1 MSRKLTLIFS
11 VGLFLING
19 LYAQQLNYI
28 HHDFSLESEVLDETR
43 SGKVFL
49 PETVQEPLPV
59 LYVLDGE
66 WNHELVSGM
75 VGHFVRWNRIP
86 DMAVVSLDNINRT
99 RDFTPTEDN
108 QRYPGSG
115 GAEKFLE
122 FVEEELIPQMEQE
135 YNLSDYRILFGH
147 SFGGLFSL
155 YTLKSQPE
163 LFEAYIAVSPSVWWK
178 DRFMYGE
185 YEFQEL
191 NNKPFVYATAGT
203 NDRTNNTAI
212 EEYVS
217 FLEESGNADH
227 LELYSNIH
235 EGEDHFT
242 NVSITLH
249 EGLKKLFPV
258 DKFEQE
264 SISAWNEGG
273 KKAIQSWYEHSTSEY
288 GYRFRLPEES
298 IRTYAYNLHAGESKT
313 KEAIELLQWLASV
326 YDESYQVFY
335 FLGAVAA
342 EDGQKELAIQNYR
355 KALEV
360 GNMPPRMRTVIER
373 NLAEVQKSNSGS

>member
-1 MSRKLTLIFS
+1 MSRKLALIFS
-11 VGLFLING
+11 VGLFLTNG
-19 LYAQQLNYI
+19 LYAQQLNYV
-28 HHDFSLESEVLDETR
+28 HHDFSLESEILDETR

-49 PETVQEPLPV
+49 PEHVQEPLPV

-66 WNHELVSGM
+66 WNHRLVSGM

-86 DMAVVSLDNINRT
+86 DMAVVSLNNINRT
-99 RDFTPTEDN
+99 KDFTPTEDD

-122 FVEEELIPQMEQE
+122 FVEIELIPYMEKE
-135 YNLSDYRILFGH
+135 YNFSNHRVLFGH
-147 SFGGLFSL
+147 SFGGLFAL

-163 LFEAYIAVSPSVWWK
+163 LFGAYIAVSPSVWWK
-178 DRFMYGE
+178 DRFMFGD
-185 YEFQEL
+185 YEFGEL
-191 NNKPFVYATAGT
+191 SDKPFVYATAGT

-212 EEYVS
+212 QEYVS
-217 FLEESGNADH
+217 FLEESGHADH
-227 LELYSNIH
+227 LELYSDIH

-258 DKFEQE
+258 DKFEKE
-264 SISAWNEGG
+264 SIAAWEQGG
-273 KKAIQSWYEHSTSEY
+273 SEAIQAWYDEALQEY

-298 IRTYAYNLHAGESKT
+298 IRTYAYELHAGDGKT
-313 KEAIELLQWLASV
+313 QDALDLLSWLASV
-326 YDESYQVFY
+326 YDKNYQVFY
-335 FLGAVAA
+335 FLGAIAK
-342 EDGQKELAIQNYR
+342 EDGRTEMAITNYQ

-373 NLAEVQKSNSGS
+373 SLAEVQEGDSES